1 MKRKLRGIAAF
12 ALSASLWGATLS
24 VASPVAGDTSIDYL
38 TASFRQERI
47 LDWGERPD
55 WSSDGRKIV
64 FTKDDLLDGP
74 AYEIDVQTRKVRCL
88 TCQLGKNQFVSRIFY
103 LPDDS
108 FLIEASPGMAEGS
121 GGGAG
126 AMKTE
131 LFWMP
136 KSLSKPVPLGV
147 GAMGDIA
154 IAATAN
160 PDKSVNIAWAKPKES
175 GLDLVM
181 GKLTHDG
188 RTAQLVDVHEI
199 YSYPSA
205 QSAEA
210 SFPEA
215 YEFIDGGRSVMFWTV
230 EMRTLNGEMYKVDI
244 QTKAVSK
251 VYAAPA
257 HNETHVFPD
266 ERFGLEESNA
276 ASDPAGP
283 YRGVSG
289 LSRGAVGTFL
299 QMKGVTNAKELAAT
313 NSDKGFDIYVVTMDG
328 ASRRQ
333 LTNVSPSGAQAHQ
346 SVVSPDGK
354 QIAFAIKASK
364 TGQSPTPPGLYIGTF
379 EEVARS
385 PAADAFTLI
394 PEKPSSVFFDATYTH
409 VPIEPSLHAMD
420 SVFIDVDHDGD
431 LDVVVA
437 VEYGVNR
444 VYLNDGKGRLT
455 EKPGAFGTVIH
466 DNEHVRAADFN
477 GDGNMDVV
485 FVAESD
491 EVHQLFLGDGKGGFT
506 DASARL
512 PASCQGNALSVGD
525 VNGDG
530 LPDIVVGCTGE
541 QGYGPKMKLVPA
553 HNLLF
558 LNNPKRPGYFIDAT
572 ATHLPKTDDQTEGV
586 ALADMD
592 GDGDLDMVLASPSR
606 SNRLLLNDGKG
617 HFTDASDRLDLRVP
631 LESREVHV
639 FDANGDGHNDIVFFN
654 ITSNNAGWDK
664 DPQTRL
670 LINDGKGKFRDETAE
685 RLPSHRFSSWAGT
698 VVDFNHDGAPDLLV
712 GAIQVPGFVPL
723 QLQAWQNDGKGHFK
737 DVTAEVIPG
746 ATVGRS
752 WSMGQGDLDGDGK
765 PDVFIGGWGTQARL
779 LLTDLKGYAASFRNF
794 RELKPA
800 NRNTTQ

>member
-12 ALSASLWGATLS
+12 ALSAGLLSATLS

-154 IAATAN
+154 IASTAN
-160 PDKSVNIAWAKPKES
+160 PDKSVNIAWAKPKEG

-181 GKLTHDG
+181 GKLTHDS

-205 QSAEA
+205 QSGEA

-276 ASDPAGP
+276 ASDPSGP
-283 YRGVSG
+283 YRGISG
-289 LSRGAVGTFL
+289 LSRGTVEMML
-299 QMKGVTNAKELAAT
+299 KMSGVANAKELAAT
-313 NSDKGFDIYVVTMDG
+313 NADKGFDIYVVTMDG

-379 EEVARS
+379 
-385 PAADAFTLI
+385 
-394 PEKPSSVFFDATYTH
+394 K
-409 VPIEPSLHAMD
+409 
-420 SVFIDVDHDGD
+420 
-431 LDVVVA
+431 
-437 VEYGVNR
+437 
-444 VYLNDGKGRLT
+444 
-455 EKPGAFGTVIH
+455 
-466 DNEHVRAADFN
+466 
-477 GDGNMDVV
+477 
-485 FVAESD
+485 
-491 EVHQLFLGDGKGGFT
+491 
-506 DASARL
+506 
-512 PASCQGNALSVGD
+512 
-525 VNGDG
+525 
-530 LPDIVVGCTGE
+530 
-541 QGYGPKMKLVPA
+541 
-553 HNLLF
+553 
-558 LNNPKRPGYFIDAT
+558 
-572 ATHLPKTDDQTEGV
+572 
-586 ALADMD
+586 
-592 GDGDLDMVLASPSR
+592 
-606 SNRLLLNDGKG
+606 
-617 HFTDASDRLDLRVP
+617 
-631 LESREVHV
+631 
-639 FDANGDGHNDIVFFN
+639 
-654 ITSNNAGWDK
+654 
-664 DPQTRL
+664 
-670 LINDGKGKFRDETAE
+670 
-685 RLPSHRFSSWAGT
+685 
-698 VVDFNHDGAPDLLV
+698 
-712 GAIQVPGFVPL
+712 
-723 QLQAWQNDGKGHFK
+723 
-737 DVTAEVIPG
+737 
-746 ATVGRS
+746 
-752 WSMGQGDLDGDGK
+752 
-765 PDVFIGGWGTQARL
+765 
-779 LLTDLKGYAASFRNF
+779 
-794 RELKPA
+794 
-800 NRNTTQ
+800 